1 MELQDRGIIV
11 CGAAGGIGSA
21 IARRVAS
28 AGARVALC
36 DINADAL
43 RVVTDELERV
53 HYSAQLDVRDD
64 RQIAEFCRSA
74 SDALGS
80 LDALVYACGV
90 VDVIG
95 DAESLPIAEWNR
107 ALEINL
113 NGAFYFARHAIPHLS
128 EGAGGSIVN
137 IASISGI
144 ANQEKAMAYSVSK
157 AGMIALT
164 RSLAIDFASRNI
176 RANSVC
182 PGSVDTHLVQKA
194 AELVAAEDGRTP
206 DQVERDWKS
215 QYPNGRFSTPQ
226 EIADACAFL
235 LSDSSSAI
243 SGTALVVDGGL
254 MALLPER

>member
-1 MELQDRGIIV
+1 
-11 CGAAGGIGSA
+11 
-21 IARRVAS
+21 
-28 AGARVALC
+28 
-36 DINADAL
+36 
-43 RVVTDELERV
+43 
-53 HYSAQLDVRDD
+53 
-64 RQIAEFCRSA
+64 
-74 SDALGS
+74 
-80 LDALVYACGV
+80 
-90 VDVIG
+90 
-95 DAESLPIAEWNR
+95 
-107 ALEINL
+107 
-113 NGAFYFARHAIPHLS
+113 
-128 EGAGGSIVN
+128 
-137 IASISGI
+137 
-144 ANQEKAMAYSVSK
+144 MAYSVSK